1 MFLKDALKKYINKE
15 CTVTTRNDE
24 YDGVLVEVGDD
35 YIEINDEFSSCF
47 VTIKAIETI
56 SFEE

>member
-15 CTVTTRNDE
+15 CTVTTREDE
-24 YDGVLVEVGDD
+24 YDGILVEVGDD
-35 YIEINDEFSSCF
+35 YIEMNDGAFSFF
-47 VTIKAIETI
+47 VTFKAIESV